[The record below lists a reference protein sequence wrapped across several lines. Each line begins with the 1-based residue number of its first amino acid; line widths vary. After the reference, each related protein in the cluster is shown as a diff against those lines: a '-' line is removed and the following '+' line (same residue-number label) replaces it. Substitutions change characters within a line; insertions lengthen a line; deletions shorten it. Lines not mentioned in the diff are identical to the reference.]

1 MEKIR
6 YSAGFKYQLAED
18 FPCQVDIC
26 PVETIITEYIGL
38 TNTGLLTIKKGYAWD
53 GCSGPT
59 WDDKSNMRA
68 GLIHDALY
76 QLIREKYLSPD
87 YRDDADRELLR
98 FCIKDGMMSFR
109 AWYYYFAVRKFA
121 GFAAAPR
128 NQKKILTAP

>member
-1 MEKIR
+1 MQIK
-6 YSAGFKYQLAED
+6 YKKGFKYQLAGD
-18 FPCQVDIC
+18 FSCQVDIY
-26 PVETIITEYIGL
+26 PEKDIDTEYITL
-38 TNTGLLTIKKGYAWD
+38 TNTGILTIYEGYCWD

-59 WDDKSNMRA
+59 WDDKGNMRA

-76 QLIREKYLSPD
+76 QLIREGHLSQD
-87 YRDDADRELLR
+87 CRDDADRELLR

-121 GFAAAPR
+121 GYAASPR